1 MQWYVV
7 RTKPRQ
13 ERLAEFHL
21 RQLCVETFLPLL
33 RHQITVR
40 RQEHTRVE
48 PLFPRYLFAR
58 FELADHYRA
67 VNFSRGVVNIVEFGL
82 KPAEVTDTLIDGIKS
97 RMVDGYVIPASE
109 RFHQGQVV
117 HITGGPL
124 AGLEAVF
131 VKELK
136 EQHRV
141 MLLLRALGLSATLT
155 MDRDCLGLPQAL

>member
-13 ERLAEFHL
+13 ERMADFHL
-21 RQLCVETFLPLL
+21 RQLSVETFLPLL
-33 RHQITVR
+33 KLETEGR
-40 RQEHTRVE
+40 RQEKNGVM

-58 FELADHYRA
+58 FELTENYRA
-67 VNFSRGVVNIVEFGL
+67 VSFSRGVSNIVEFGL
-82 KPAEVTDTLIDGIKS
+82 KPAEVSEGLIDSIKS
-97 RMVDGYVIPASE
+97 RMVDGYITPTCE
-109 RFHQGQVV
+109 RFHHGQIVQ
-117 HITGGPL
+117 ITGGPL
-124 AGLEAVF
+124 VGLEAVF

-155 MDRDCLGLPQAL
+155 MDRDCLSLAQAL